1 MKYIAYAFEL
11 THRPDELTLE
21 TAYDL
26 LSAEL
31 AEIGFESFEQ
41 NETCLRAYIPV
52 STDIASDIP
61 ALLEQFPLPGL
72 LWQYSSEIQPDI
84 NWNEQWEK
92 NFFRPIRIEDKC
104 LVRAPFHPTDP
115 DIPLELIISPQMAFG
130 TGHHETTSLMMSYLL
145 DMDLR
150 GLRVLD
156 MGCGTGIL
164 AILARK
170 LGASSVTAI
179 DIDDWCI
186 RNTSENAALNDIR
199 DIDVRIGNA
208 SLLADCPIFDLIIAN
223 INRNILLNDMSAY
236 RSRLGNG
243 STLLLSGFYTE
254 DIPIL
259 TECAGTLGLTLSE
272 TRSRN
277 NWAALRF
284 TPDSPK
290 R

>member
-1 MKYIAYAFEL
+1 MKYIAYTFEL

-61 ALLEQFPLPGL
+61 TLLEQFPLPGL

-130 TGHHETTSLMMSYLL
+130 TGHHETTSLMISYLL

-199 DIDVRIGNA
+199 DIDVRIGDA

-243 STLLLSGFYTE
+243 GTLLLSGFYTE

-259 TECAGTLGLTLSE
+259 TECAGTLGLTHSE

-284 TPDSPK
+284 TADSPI

>member
-1 MKYIAYAFEL
+1 
-11 THRPDELTLE
+11 
-21 TAYDL
+21 
-26 LSAEL
+26 
-31 AEIGFESFEQ
+31 
-41 NETCLRAYIPV
+41 
-52 STDIASDIP
+52 
-61 ALLEQFPLPGL
+61 
-72 LWQYSSEIQPDI
+72 
-84 NWNEQWEK
+84 
-92 NFFRPIRIEDKC
+92 
-104 LVRAPFHPTDP
+104 
-115 DIPLELIISPQMAFG
+115 
-130 TGHHETTSLMMSYLL
+130 MSYLL

-186 RNTSENAALNDIR
+186 RNTSENAALNDIW

>member
-1 MKYIAYAFEL
+1 MKYIAYTFEL
-11 THRPDELTLE
+11 TCRPDELTLE

-41 NETCLRAYIPV
+41 NETCLRAYIPA
-52 STDIASDIP
+52 STDIVSNIP
-61 ALLEQFPLPGL
+61 ALLERFLLPDL

-145 DMDLR
+145 DM
-150 GLRVLD
+150 
-156 MGCGTGIL
+156 GIL

-186 RNTSENAALNDIR
+186 RNTGENAALNGIR
-199 DIDVRIGNA
+199 DIDVRIGDA
-208 SLLADCPIFDLIIAN
+208 SLLADCPMFDLIIAN

-243 STLLLSGFYTE
+243 GTLLLSGFYTE

-259 TECAGTLGLTLSE
+259 TECAGTLGLTHSK

-284 TPDSPK
+284 TAGS
-290 R
+290 